1 MLASKN
7 SFHPALAVSNI
18 KTHISITLEMENV
31 HYATWAELF
40 KIHCRSHRVIDHIIP
55 PEKPKTPT
63 TDDEKELWSTLDA
76 TVLQWI
82 YATISSDL
90 LHTIIEPDST
100 AMNAWDLLRDIF
112 QDNEHSRAVT
122 LEHEFS
128 HTNMADFS
136 NASAYCQRLKVL
148 SDQLK
153 NVGAPVSNSRLVLQL
168 VSGLTEDYNNVGTLI
183 QQSKPLPPFYQA
195 RSMLVLEEAGLTKKV
210 GVTGGA
216 AMVAH
221 SLDDSSSSHGN
232 FSENSSHNTFH
243 NKQNY
248 GGKNKT
254 NKHQGGRKSGGGRN
268 GGGKAGSGS
277 FGSGQRGGTQP
288 GQQRQ
293 WMSWNEDNSLGHGNI
308 CLGLSHPLHIPL

>member
-82 YATISSDL
+82 YATISNDL

-100 AMNAWDLLRDIF
+100 AMNAWDRLRDIF

-122 LEHEFS
+122 LE
-128 HTNMADFS
+128 
-136 NASAYCQRLKVL
+136 
-148 SDQLK
+148 
-153 NVGAPVSNSRLVLQL
+153 
-168 VSGLTEDYNNVGTLI
+168 
-183 QQSKPLPPFYQA
+183 
-195 RSMLVLEEAGLTKKV
+195 
-210 GVTGGA
+210 
-216 AMVAH
+216 
-221 SLDDSSSSHGN
+221 
-232 FSENSSHNTFH
+232 
-243 NKQNY
+243 
-248 GGKNKT
+248 
-254 NKHQGGRKSGGGRN
+254 
-268 GGGKAGSGS
+268 
-277 FGSGQRGGTQP
+277 
-288 GQQRQ
+288 
-293 WMSWNEDNSLGHGNI
+293 
-308 CLGLSHPLHIPL
+308 